1 MQTYILL
8 DRSGSMQGMWGEA
21 ISSINAYVEELKKP
35 EPETGKVIETRV
47 TLATFD
53 SHVGHMDF
61 DVLRDGIST
70 SAWSEL
76 SDREIS
82 PRGMTPLFDAIGT
95 MIQKATEDDNEKT
108 VIVIMTD
115 GHENSSREFTSTS
128 MKALLDSVRARGWE
142 VVFLGANFSNFRD
155 ADTLGIVASKRM
167 AMASGNMRDA
177 KMALARKSRRYAMS
191 LDETISFD
199 ENDRREAG
207 EDRV

>member
-1 MQTYILL
+1 M
-8 DRSGSMQGMWGEA
+8 
-21 ISSINAYVEELKKP
+21 N
-35 EPETGKVIETRV
+35 
-47 TLATFD
+47 
-53 SHVGHMDF
+53 
-61 DVLRDGIST
+61 
-70 SAWSEL
+70 
-76 SDREIS
+76 
-82 PRGMTPLFDAIGT
+82 IGT

-115 GHENSSREFTSTS
+115 GHENASREFTSTS

-191 LDETISFD
+191 LDESISFD
-199 ENDRREAG
+199 EKDRKEAG